1 MSFDLFLGIY
11 IAIITTVVIVL
22 VIATCKNFFDSYKDD
37 NYTDLFNSHKGENY
51 TDSYDNSESPSDC
64 PNLNYDE
71 REISR
76 AGEKGE
82 YLAASAIASILYEGD
97 WHIRNFAFS
106 VDDREAEC
114 DVLVVNTNGI
124 FVFEVKNYTGVL
136 SGGEADYT
144 WEKVKESD
152 GGNLYSKEIK
162 NPIKQVKRQVWLLK
176 ELLESYGI
184 YDFWIDGYVLL
195 VNANPHDESEYI
207 LTDLSEVERIIH
219 KPGKRPLNKSK
230 KDAVIS
236 AINMAVIDYQ
246 AA

>member
-1 MSFDLFLGIY
+1 MLHMTYFI
-11 IAIITTVVIVL
+11 IAII
-22 VIATCKNFFDSYKDD
+22 IAVFVAIAVSACRND
-37 NYTDLFNSHKGENY
+37 NGSFRTPYPD
-51 TDSYDNSESPSDC
+51 PS
-64 PNLNYDE
+64 YDE
-71 REISR
+71 REIYR

-82 YLAASAIASILYEGD
+82 YRAASAIKSILFKDD
-97 WHIRNFAFS
+97 WHTCNFEFS
-106 VDDREAEC
+106 VDGREAEC
-114 DVLVVNTNGI
+114 DILVVNTNGI
-124 FVFEVKNYTGVL
+124 FIFEVKSFSGSL
-136 SGGEADYT
+136 SGCETDDT

-162 NPIKQVKRQVWLLK
+162 NPIKQVRRQIWLLK
-176 ELLESYGI
+176 ELLGSYGI

-219 KPGKRPLNKSK
+219 TPGKHPLDKSK

-236 AINMAVIDYQ
+236 AINADISENQ